1 MAWRGLHLSQAARL
15 SLADNQLVVRREDDE
30 IRLALEDIAWIAIDT
45 PQATLTTSLIA
56 ACMEAGIAILTTDS
70 KHLPS
75 GLLLPFHR
83 HHRQAGVAALQ
94 LEAGL
99 PLRKRL
105 WQAMVVRKIEN
116 QAAALDRLGREGAST
131 LREMARLVGSGD
143 PDNVEARAARHYW
156 SRLWPEFVREDDGDA
171 RNGGLNYGYAVM
183 RALVAR
189 GLVAA
194 GLLPAIGVHHAS
206 AANAFNL
213 ADDLLEPFRPF
224 VDVAVHGLNGG
235 APSREALSLEDR
247 RALIA
252 VPLASARLSD
262 GTATL
267 LVASERAAATLVD
280 AFESGSPA
288 VLDLPLLHPSADA
301 P

>member
-15 SLADNQLVVRREDDE
+15 SLADNQLLVRREEDE
-30 IRLALEDIAWIAIDT
+30 VRLALEDIAWIVLDT
-45 PQATLTTSLIA
+45 PQATLSTALIA
-56 ACMEAGIAILTTDS
+56 ACMEAGIVLVTTDT
-70 KHLPS
+70 KHMPS

-94 LEAGL
+94 LAASG

-105 WQAMVVRKIEN
+105 WQAIVARKIEN
-116 QAAALDRLGREGAST
+116 QAAALDRLGCAGGGT

-156 SRLWPEFVREDDGDA
+156 SRLWPEFTRDDEGDT
-171 RNGGLNYGYAVM
+171 RNAALNYGYAVM

-194 GLLPAIGVHHAS
+194 GLLPCIGVHHAS

-213 ADDLLEPFRPF
+213 ADDLVEPFRPF
-224 VDVAVHGLNGG
+224 VDLAVHGLNGG
-235 APSREALSLEDR
+235 RPSRESLSLEER
-247 RALIA
+247 RTLTS
-252 VPLASARLSD
+252 VPLAPALWPD
-262 GTATL
+262 GKATL
-267 LVASERAAATLVD
+267 LVASERTAATLVT
-280 AFESGSPA
+280 AFENGSASGLHLPSVPA
-288 VLDLPLLHPSADA
+288 ADDA